1 MYKTFKIHEHDLKFY
16 TKDIP
21 AKQEK
26 EKEIMIPQVNIMKP

>member
-21 AKQEK
+21 TKQEK
-26 EKEIMIPQVNIMKP
+26 EKEKEKS